1 MDVKKKPRSS
11 NIELLRIVA
20 MFMIILF
27 HITCHCITV
36 QLANADTPYG
46 FLFHPACFS

>member
-1 MDVKKKPRSS
+1 MDEKKKPRSS

-36 QLANADTPYG
+36 QLANADTPMV
-46 FLFHPACFS
+46 S